1 MTRITRRTLL
11 CGLSLSAG
19 VGALSAVS
27 LKRSRST
34 SDGGS
39 TDGQEFDPRI
49 DGFGFENYATPPV
62 PPEPTEFVSRR
73 ELREELTGRLETP
86 LGTRA
91 TAAVQVGSGPRLG
104 TVVDELYANAN
115 RLFGT
120 RGYCYGMVTAAQWYS
135 EEPAAVP
142 LERDSAS
149 EIGHVNEPLEDDA
162 AAPVRDDIE
171 RFHRQQFLDAES
183 WLRRWALLSPDWIDY
198 ETQARELRAAID
210 EFGSAGITI
219 SGEDVLNGH
228 YVLLYDYDVA
238 DADVVFAVYDPNDP
252 ADRYVADDPPVIGI
266 RTDDHEPLL
275 GSYVGTYDRFLFIPA
290 DRAISARGRVDR

>member
-1 MTRITRRTLL
+1 MTRITRRALL

-19 VGALSAVS
+19 VGALSAAS

-34 SDGGS
+34 SDMGS
-39 TDGQEFDPRI
+39 TDEHDFDPRV
-49 DGFGFENYATPPV
+49 DAFGFDNYATPPV

-73 ELREELTGRLETP
+73 DLREELTARLETP

-91 TAAVQVGSGPRLG
+91 TAAVQAGSGPGIR
-104 TVVDELYANAN
+104 TVVDDLYVNAN

-120 RGYCYGMVTAAQWYS
+120 KGYCYGMVAVAQWYC
-135 EEPAAVP
+135 EEPTAVP

-149 EIGHVNEPLEDDA
+149 EIAHVNEPLEDDA
-162 AAPVRDDIE
+162 AAPVRDDVE

-183 WLRRWALLSPDWIDY
+183 WLRRWALLDPGWIDY
-198 ETQARELRAAID
+198 ETQERELRAAID

-228 YVLLYDYDVA
+228 YVLLYDYDA
-238 DADVVFAVYDPNDP
+238 NDADVVFAVYDPNDA
-252 ADRYVADDPPVIGI
+252 ADRYVSDDPPVIGI
-266 RTDDHEPLL
+266 GTDDYEPLL
-275 GSYVGTYDRFLFIPA
+275 GSYAGTYDRFLFTPA

>member
-19 VGALSAVS
+19 VGALSAAS

-34 SDGGS
+34 SDAGAAGEH
-39 TDGQEFDPRI
+39 EFDPRV
-49 DGFGFENYATPPV
+49 DGFGFDNYATPPV

-73 ELREELTGRLETP
+73 DLREELTARLETP

-91 TAAVQVGSGPRLG
+91 TAAVQAGSGPRLR
-104 TVVDELYANAN
+104 TIVDDVYANAN

-120 RGYCYGMVTAAQWYS
+120 RGYCYGMVAAAQWYC
-135 EEPAAVP
+135 EEPPAVP

-149 EIGHVNEPLEDDA
+149 EIDHVNEPLEDDA

-183 WLRRWALLSPDWIDY
+183 WLRRWALLDPDWIDY
-198 ETQARELRAAID
+198 ETQERELRAAID
-210 EFGSAGITI
+210 AFGSAGITI
-219 SGEDVLNGH
+219 SGEDVLSGH
-228 YVLLYDYDVA
+228 YVLLYDYDVN
-238 DADVVFAVYDPNDP
+238 DADVVFDVYDPNDA
-252 ADRYVADDPPVIGI
+252 ADRYVSDEPPVIGI
-266 RTDDHEPLL
+266 ETDGHEPLL
-275 GSYVGTYDRFLFIPA
+275 ESYAGTYDRFLFNPA

>member
-1 MTRITRRTLL
+1 MTRITRRALL

-19 VGALSAVS
+19 VGALSAAS

-34 SDGGS
+34 SDPGS
-39 TDGQEFDPRI
+39 TDGREFDPRI
-49 DGFGFENYATPPV
+49 DGFGFKNYATPPI
-62 PPEPTEFVSRR
+62 PPEPTDFVSRR
-73 ELREELTGRLETP
+73 ELREEVTGRLETP

-91 TAAVQVGSGPRLG
+91 TDTLQAGSGPRLG
-104 TVVDELYANAN
+104 TVVDEIYTNAN

-120 RGYCYGMVTAAQWYS
+120 KGYCYGMVAAAQWYC
-135 EEPAAVP
+135 EEPTAVP

-238 DADVVFAVYDPNDP
+238 DDDVVFAVYDPNDP
-252 ADRYVADDPPVIGI
+252 ADRYVADDPPAIGV

-275 GSYVGTYDRFLFIPA
+275 GSYVGTYDRFLFNPA